1 MLWYNMQLSVK
12 VTLIM
17 LKQNQKS
24 KNKVNSNRYLSLLSK
39 KIGKLL
45 IVFCF
50 AFLTTFGIDHLPVM
64 AGDRTFLKVSLD
76 FVNEYKLPKQNF
88 ENTPVG
94 GLSGLTYDRIDDV
107 FYAISDDRSEF
118 APARFY
124 ALKLKFSPQKEQ
136 PNLENVEVIG
146 VDFLKDKMGNTYAK
160 GEVDPEGIALTGDR
174 TILVSSEG
182 VTSKGIPPFIDEF
195 DLLTGKWLRSLP
207 IPQRY
212 LFEPKKESN
221 SNKNQIPH
229 PEPQGV
235 QDNLG
240 FEALTVVRDSIGD
253 PYRVFT
259 ITENALAQ
267 DTQTDKS
274 QPSESRFL
282 HYLVGNIAPLIVTEH
297 RYPVEAMTP
306 TVTQI
311 GVNDIISLD
320 RGGHF
325 LTLERSNGSNG
336 LSAKIWQIFT
346 GDANDTSAIKSFRN
360 SPNVRS
366 IRKKLVVDLA
376 TLGIKLDN
384 LEGMTIGPRL
394 ADGSQ
399 SLILV
404 SDDNFSD
411 RQFTQFLVFRLNRN

>member
-1 MLWYNMQLSVK
+1 MQLLVK

-17 LKQNQKS
+17 LKQNQKT
-24 KNKVNSNRYLSLLSK
+24 KEQGITWRYLALLSK
-39 KIGKLL
+39 KLGKLL
-45 IVFCF
+45 VVFCF
-50 AFLTTFGIDHLPVM
+50 AFLTTFSLDHLPVI
-64 AGDRTFLKVSLD
+64 ASDRTFLKVSLD
-76 FVNEYKLPKQNF
+76 FVNEYQLPKQNF

-94 GLSGLTYDRIDDV
+94 GLSGLTYDRIDDI

-124 ALKLKFSPQKEQ
+124 ALKLKFSAQKEQ

-146 VDFLKDKMGNTYAK
+146 VDFLKDKTGNTYAK

-174 TILVSSEG
+174 TVLVSSEG
-182 VTSKGIPPFIDEF
+182 VTSKGVPPFIDEF

-212 LFEPKKESN
+212 LFEPKKEPN
-221 SNKNQIPH
+221 SNKDPLPN

-235 QDNLG
+235 KDNLG
-240 FEALTVVRDSIGD
+240 FEALTIIRDSIGD
-253 PYRVFT
+253 PYRVFA

-267 DTQTDKS
+267 DTQDDES

-306 TVTQI
+306 PVTQI
-311 GVNDIISLD
+311 GVNDIVSLD

-325 LTLERSNGSNG
+325 LTLERSNGSDG

-366 IRKKLVVDLA
+366 IRKKLVLDLA

-404 SDDNFSD
+404 SDDNFSN
-411 RQFTQFLVFRLNRN
+411 RQVTQFLVFRLNRNSSPAR

>member
-1 MLWYNMQLSVK
+1 L
-12 VTLIM
+12 
-17 LKQNQKS
+17 
-24 KNKVNSNRYLSLLSK
+24 
-39 KIGKLL
+39 
-45 IVFCF
+45 
-50 AFLTTFGIDHLPVM
+50 ATFVIDHSLAR
-64 AGDRTFLKVSLD
+64 AGDRSFMNVSLD
-76 FVNEYKLPKQNF
+76 FINEYKLPKQKF

-94 GLSGLTYDRIDDV
+94 GLSGLDYDRINDI

-124 ALKLKFSPQKEQ
+124 ALKLKFSQKKEL
-136 PNLENVEVIG
+136 PNLEKVEVIG
-146 VDFLKDKMGNTYAK
+146 VDFLKDKTGSTYPQ
-160 GEVDPEGIALTGDR
+160 GEIDPEGIALTGDR
-174 TILVSSEG
+174 TVLISSEG

-195 DLLTGKWLRSLP
+195 DLLTGKWVRSLP

-212 LFEPKKESN
+212 LFEPKKDPSPN
-221 SNKNQIPH
+221 RSDLSKA
-229 PEPQGV
+229 EPQGV
-235 QDNLG
+235 RDNLG
-240 FEALTVVRDSIGD
+240 FEALTIIRDSIGD

-259 ITENALAQ
+259 VTENALAQ
-267 DTQTDKS
+267 DAQSDQQ

-282 HYLVGNIAPLIVTEH
+282 HYLVGNIAPLIVAEH

-306 TVTQI
+306 PVTQI
-311 GVNDIISLD
+311 GVNDIVALD

-325 LTLERSNGSNG
+325 LALERSNGGNG

-346 GDANDTSAIKSFRN
+346 GDANDTSAIKSFRT

-366 IRKKLVVDLA
+366 IRKKLVFDLA

-384 LEGMTIGPRL
+384 LEGMEIGPRL
-394 ADGSQ
+394 ADGSR

-411 RQFTQFLVFRLNRN
+411 NQFTQFLLFRLNRN

>member
-1 MLWYNMQLSVK
+1 MFSL
-12 VTLIM
+12 
-17 LKQNQKS
+17 
-24 KNKVNSNRYLSLLSK
+24 NKIWKLLLSCCF
-39 KIGKLL
+39 
-45 IVFCF
+45 VFLAVF
-50 AFLTTFGIDHLPVM
+50 SIAHLP
-64 AGDRTFLKVSLD
+64 AIAASDRTFLNVSLD
-76 FVNEYKLPKQNF
+76 FINEYKLPKQEF
-88 ENTPVG
+88 ENTTVG
-94 GLSGLTYDRIDDV
+94 GLSGLTYDRFENT

-124 ALKLKFSPQKEQ
+124 ALKLKFSSEPKR

-146 VDFLKDKMGNTYAK
+146 VDFLKDKTGNTYPK

-174 TILVSSEG
+174 TVLISSEG

-212 LFEPKKESN
+212 LFEPKKELSSQKNKIPN
-221 SNKNQIPH
+221 S
-229 PEPQGV
+229 EPQGV
-235 QDNLG
+235 RDNLG
-240 FEALTVVRDSIGD
+240 FEALTVIRDSIGD
-253 PYRVFT
+253 PYRVFA

-267 DTQTDKS
+267 DIQTDAN

-282 HYLVGNIAPLIVTEH
+282 HYLVGNIAPLIVAEH
-297 RYPVEAMTP
+297 RYPVEAMTSP
-306 TVTQI
+306 VTQI
-311 GVNDIISLD
+311 GVNDLVALD

-325 LTLERSNGSNG
+325 LTLERSNGTAG
-336 LSAKIWQIFT
+336 LSAKIWQIAT
-346 GDANDTSAIKSFRN
+346 GIADDTSSIKSFRS

-366 IRKKLVVDLA
+366 IRKNLVLDLA

-384 LEGMTIGPRL
+384 LEGMAIGPRL

-411 RQFTQFLVFRLNRN
+411 RQFTQFLLFRLNRN

>member
-1 MLWYNMQLSVK
+1 MFLP
-12 VTLIM
+12 
-17 LKQNQKS
+17 
-24 KNKVNSNRYLSLLSK
+24 
-39 KIGKLL
+39 KIFWNLL
-45 IVFCF
+45 IGFCLVFLASFCF
-50 AFLTTFGIDHLPVM
+50 DNLPVL
-64 AGDRTFLKVSLD
+64 ANDRTFVNVSLD
-76 FVNEYKLPKQNF
+76 FVNEYKLPKQKF

-94 GLSGLTYDRIDDV
+94 GLSGLAYDRIDDI

-124 ALKLKFSPQKEQ
+124 ALKLKFSPEQ
-136 PNLENVEVIG
+136 PKLDDVEVIG
-146 VDFLKDKMGNTYAK
+146 VNFLKDRNGNTYNQ

-174 TILVSSEG
+174 TVLVSSEG
-182 VTSKGIPPFIDEF
+182 VTSKSIPPFIDEF

-207 IPQRY
+207 MPQRY
-212 LFEPKKESN
+212 LFEPKREPN
-221 SNKNQIPH
+221 SPKNELIK

-235 QDNLG
+235 SDNLG
-240 FEALTVVRDSIGD
+240 FEALTVIRDSIGD

-259 ITENALAQ
+259 VTENALTQ
-267 DTQTDKS
+267 DAQTDRN

-282 HYLVGNIAPLIVTEH
+282 HYLVSDIAPIVVAEH
-297 RYPVEAMTP
+297 RYPVEAIAAP
-306 TVTQI
+306 INQI
-311 GVNDIISLD
+311 GVNDIVAID

-325 LTLERSNGSNG
+325 LTLERSNGTAG

-346 GDANDTSAIKSFRN
+346 GDANDTSAIKSFRA

-366 IRKKLVVDLA
+366 IRKKLVLDLA

-384 LEGMTIGPRL
+384 LEGMAIGPRL
-394 ADGSQ
+394 ADGSP

-411 RQFTQFLVFRLNRN
+411 NQFTQFLLFRLNRN

>member
-1 MLWYNMQLSVK
+1 MFS
-12 VTLIM
+12 
-17 LKQNQKS
+17 LKKFW
-24 KNKVNSNRYLSLLSK
+24 KLLLSCCF
-39 KIGKLL
+39 
-45 IVFCF
+45 VFLAVF
-50 AFLTTFGIDHLPVM
+50 SMAHLP
-64 AGDRTFLKVSLD
+64 AIAASDRTFLNVSLD
-76 FVNEYKLPKQNF
+76 FINEYKLPKQKF

-94 GLSGLTYDRIDDV
+94 GLSGLTYDRV
-107 FYAISDDRSEF
+107 ENTFYAISDDRSEF

-124 ALKLKFSPQKEQ
+124 ALKLKFSDEPEHT
-136 PNLENVEVIG
+136 NLDNVEVIG
-146 VDFLKDKMGNTYAK
+146 VDLLKDKNGNTYPK
-160 GEVDPEGIALTGDR
+160 GEVDPEEIALTGDR
-174 TILVSSEG
+174 TVLISSEG
-182 VTSKGIPPFIDEF
+182 LTSKGIPPFIDEF

-212 LFEPKKESN
+212 LFEPKPDPTEKPN
-221 SNKNQIPH
+221 SPKNKKT
-229 PEPQGV
+229 EPQGV
-235 QDNLG
+235 RDNLG
-240 FEALTVVRDSIGD
+240 FEALTVIRDSIGD

-267 DTQTDKS
+267 DAQPDAS

-282 HYLVGNIAPLIVTEH
+282 HYLVGNIAPLIVAEH

-306 TVTQI
+306 PVTQI
-311 GVNDIISLD
+311 GVNDLVALD

-325 LTLERSNGSNG
+325 LTLERSNGTAG
-336 LSAKIWQIFT
+336 LSAKIWQIAT
-346 GDANDTSAIKSFRN
+346 GSADDTSSIKSFRS

-366 IRKKLVVDLA
+366 IRKNLVLDLA

-384 LEGMTIGPRL
+384 LEGMAIGPRL

-411 RQFTQFLVFRLNRN
+411 NQFTQFLVFRLNRNSRTTR

>member
-1 MLWYNMQLSVK
+1 MNKKMPLQK
-12 VTLIM
+12 KF
-17 LKQNQKS
+17 KQ
-24 KNKVNSNRYLSLLSK
+24 
-39 KIGKLL
+39 LL
-45 IVFCF
+45 IGFCLVFL
-50 AFLTTFGIDHLPVM
+50 ATFYIDHSP
-64 AGDRTFLKVSLD
+64 AEASDRTFLNVSLD
-76 FVNEYKLPKQNF
+76 FVNEYKLPKQKF

-94 GLSGLTYDRIDDV
+94 GLSGLAYDRIDDI

-124 ALKLKFSPQKEQ
+124 ALKLKFSPKKEQ
-136 PNLENVEVIG
+136 PNLEKVEVIG
-146 VDFLKDKMGNTYAK
+146 VDFLKDKTGTTYPN
-160 GEVDPEGIALTGDR
+160 GEIDPEGIALTGDR
-174 TILVSSEG
+174 TVLISSEG

-195 DLLTGKWLRSLP
+195 DLLTGKWIRSLP

-212 LFEPKKESN
+212 LFEPKKDPN
-221 SNKNQIPH
+221 STKNELAK
-229 PEPQGV
+229 PETQGV
-235 QDNLG
+235 RENLG
-240 FEALTVVRDSIGD
+240 FESLTVIRDSIGD

-259 ITENALAQ
+259 VAENALAQ
-267 DTQTDKS
+267 DAQTDLN

-282 HYLVGNIAPLIVTEH
+282 HYLVGDIAPLIIAEH

-306 TVTQI
+306 PVTQI
-311 GVNDIISLD
+311 GVNDIVAID

-346 GDANDTSAIKSFRN
+346 GDANDTSAIKSFRT

-366 IRKKLVVDLA
+366 IRKKLVLDLA

-384 LEGMTIGPRL
+384 LEGMAIGPRL
-394 ADGSQ
+394 ADGSP

-404 SDDNFSD
+404 SGDNFSD
-411 RQFTQFLVFRLNRN
+411 NQFTQFLLFRLNRNSNSTR

>member
-1 MLWYNMQLSVK
+1 VNPVNKYMFS
-12 VTLIM
+12 
-17 LKQNQKS
+17 LKKFW
-24 KNKVNSNRYLSLLSK
+24 
-39 KIGKLL
+39 KLL
-45 IVFCF
+45 IGCCF
-50 AFLTTFGIDHLPVM
+50 VFLTVFGIAHLP
-64 AGDRTFLKVSLD
+64 AIAASDRTFLNVSLD
-76 FVNEYKLPKQNF
+76 FINEYKLPKQKF

-94 GLSGLTYDRIDDV
+94 GLSGLTYDRMENT

-124 ALKLKFSPQKEQ
+124 ALKLKFSSEPEH

-146 VDFLKDKMGNTYAK
+146 VDFLKDKTGNTYPK

-174 TILVSSEG
+174 TVLISSEG

-212 LFEPKKESN
+212 FFEPKKESN
-221 SNKNQIPH
+221 SNQNQPSKS
-229 PEPQGV
+229 EPQGV
-235 QDNLG
+235 RDNLG
-240 FEALTVVRDSIGD
+240 FESLTVIRDSIGD

-267 DTQTDKS
+267 DTQPDES

-282 HYLVGNIAPLIVTEH
+282 HYLVGNIAPLIVAEH

-306 TVTQI
+306 PVTQI
-311 GVNDIISLD
+311 GVNDLVALD

-325 LTLERSNGSNG
+325 LTLERSNSTAG
-336 LSAKIWQIFT
+336 LSAKIWQIAT
-346 GDANDTSAIKSFRN
+346 GSADDTSSIKRFRS

-366 IRKKLVVDLA
+366 IRKNLVLDLA

-384 LEGMTIGPRL
+384 LEGMAIGPRL

-411 RQFTQFLVFRLNRN
+411 RQFTQFLVFRLNRNSSTAR

>member
-1 MLWYNMQLSVK
+1 VNPVNKHMFS
-12 VTLIM
+12 
-17 LKQNQKS
+17 LKKFW
-24 KNKVNSNRYLSLLSK
+24 KLLLSCF
-39 KIGKLL
+39 
-45 IVFCF
+45 VFLAVF
-50 AFLTTFGIDHLPVM
+50 SMAHLP
-64 AGDRTFLKVSLD
+64 AIAASDRTFLNVSLD
-76 FVNEYKLPKQNF
+76 FINEYKLPKQKF

-94 GLSGLTYDRIDDV
+94 GLSGLTYDRFENT

-124 ALKLKFSPQKEQ
+124 ALKLKFSSEPKH
-136 PNLENVEVIG
+136 PNLDNVEVIG
-146 VDFLKDKMGNTYAK
+146 VDLLKDKNGNTYPK

-174 TILVSSEG
+174 TVLISSEG

-212 LFEPKKESN
+212 LFEPKTDPSKKPN
-221 SNKNQIPH
+221 SPKNTK

-235 QDNLG
+235 RDNLG
-240 FEALTVVRDSIGD
+240 FEALTVIRDSIGD

-267 DTQTDKS
+267 DTQPDAS

-282 HYLVGNIAPLIVTEH
+282 HYLVGNIAPLIVAEH

-306 TVTQI
+306 PVTQI
-311 GVNDIISLD
+311 GVNDLVALD

-325 LTLERSNGSNG
+325 LTLERSNDTAG
-336 LSAKIWQIFT
+336 LSAKIWQIAT
-346 GDANDTSAIKSFRN
+346 GSADDTSSIKSFRS

-366 IRKKLVVDLA
+366 IRKNLVLDLA

-384 LEGMTIGPRL
+384 LEGMAIGPRL

-411 RQFTQFLVFRLNRN
+411 NQFTQFLLFRLKRN

>member
-1 MLWYNMQLSVK
+1 MNKKMPL
-12 VTLIM
+12 
-17 LKQNQKS
+17 QK
-24 KNKVNSNRYLSLLSK
+24 KFW
-39 KIGKLL
+39 KLL
-45 IVFCF
+45 IGFCLVFL
-50 AFLTTFGIDHLPVM
+50 ATFVIDHSLAR
-64 AGDRTFLKVSLD
+64 AGDRTFMNVSLD
-76 FVNEYKLPKQNF
+76 FINEYKLPKQKF

-94 GLSGLTYDRIDDV
+94 GLSGLDYDRINDI

-124 ALKLKFSPQKEQ
+124 ALKLKFSQKKEQ
-136 PNLENVEVIG
+136 PNLEKVEVIG
-146 VDFLKDKMGNTYAK
+146 VDFLKDKTGSTYRQ
-160 GEVDPEGIALTGDR
+160 GEIDPEGIALTGDR
-174 TILVSSEG
+174 TVLISSEG

-195 DLLTGKWLRSLP
+195 DLLTGKWVRSLP

-212 LFEPKKESN
+212 LFEPKKDPNPNRSDL
-221 SNKNQIPH
+221 SKA
-229 PEPQGV
+229 EPQGV
-235 QDNLG
+235 RDNLG
-240 FEALTVVRDSIGD
+240 FEALTIIRDSIGD

-259 ITENALAQ
+259 VTENALAQ
-267 DTQTDKS
+267 DAQSDQQ

-282 HYLVGNIAPLIVTEH
+282 HYLVGNIAPLIVAEH

-306 TVTQI
+306 PVTQI
-311 GVNDIISLD
+311 GVNDIVALD

-325 LTLERSNGSNG
+325 LALERSNGGNG

-346 GDANDTSAIKSFRN
+346 GDANDTSAIKSFRT

-366 IRKKLVVDLA
+366 IRKKLVFDLA

-384 LEGMTIGPRL
+384 LEGMEIGPRL
-394 ADGSQ
+394 ADGSR

-411 RQFTQFLVFRLNRN
+411 NQFTQFLLFRLNRN

>member
-1 MLWYNMQLSVK
+1 MQRR
-12 VTLIM
+12 
-17 LKQNQKS
+17 KQ
-24 KNKVNSNRYLSLLSK
+24 VWVR
-39 KIGKLL
+39 LL
-45 IVFCF
+45 ISFGL
-50 AFLTTFGIDHLPVM
+50 AILTSFGINNLPVI
-64 AGDRTFLKVSLD
+64 ASDRTFTNVSLD
-76 FVNEYKLPKQNF
+76 FINEYKLPEQKF

-94 GLSGLTYDRIDDV
+94 GLSGLAYDRIDDI

-124 ALKLKFSPQKEQ
+124 ALKLKFSSEKEH
-136 PNLENVEVIG
+136 PNLENLEVIG
-146 VDFLKDKMGNTYAK
+146 VNFLKDKTGNTYPK

-174 TILVSSEG
+174 TVLISSEG

-212 LFEPKKESN
+212 LFEPKKEPN
-221 SNKNQIPH
+221 SNKSKLPK

-235 QDNLG
+235 RDNLG
-240 FEALTVVRDSIGD
+240 FEALTVIRDSIGD
-253 PYRVFT
+253 PYRVFA

-267 DTQTDKS
+267 DTQADE

-282 HYLVGNIAPLIVTEH
+282 HYLVGNIAPLIVAEH

-306 TVTQI
+306 PVTQI
-311 GVNDIISLD
+311 GVNELVAID

-325 LTLERSNGSNG
+325 LTLERSNGSAG
-336 LSAKIWQIFT
+336 LSAKIWQIAT
-346 GDANDTSAIKSFRN
+346 GSATDTSSIKSFRVN
-360 SPNVRS
+360 PNVRS
-366 IRKKLVVDLA
+366 IRKKLVFDLA

-384 LEGMTIGPRL
+384 LEGMAIGPRL

-404 SDDNFSD
+404 SDDNFSNN
-411 RQFTQFLVFRLNRN
+411 QFTQFLVFRLNRN

>member
-1 MLWYNMQLSVK
+1 
-12 VTLIM
+12 M

-24 KNKVNSNRYLSLLSK
+24 KEDGDAKYRYSLLSK
-39 KIGKLL
+39 KLRNLL
-45 IVFCF
+45 IGFCSVFLIIF
-50 AFLTTFGIDHLPVM
+50 SVNHLSVM

-76 FVNEYKLPKQNF
+76 FVNEYQLPKQKF
-88 ENTPVG
+88 EHTPVG

-124 ALKLKFSPQKEQ
+124 ALKLKFSTQKEQ

-146 VDFLKDKMGNTYAK
+146 VDFLKDKTGNTYAK

-174 TILVSSEG
+174 TVLVSSEG
-182 VTSKGIPPFIDEF
+182 VTSKSIPPFIDEF
-195 DLLTGKWLRSLP
+195 DLLTGKWIRSLP

-212 LFEPKKESN
+212 LFEPKKEPN
-221 SNKNQIPH
+221 SNKNQLPN

-235 QDNLG
+235 KDNLG

-253 PYRVFT
+253 PYRVFA

-267 DTQTDKS
+267 DTQTDES

-282 HYLVGNIAPLIVTEH
+282 HYLVGDIAPLIVAEH

-366 IRKKLVVDLA
+366 IRKKLVLDLA

-411 RQFTQFLVFRLNRN
+411 RQVTQFLVFRLNRNSSHAL

>member
-1 MLWYNMQLSVK
+1 MNKTRLF
-12 VTLIM
+12 
-17 LKQNQKS
+17 QK
-24 KNKVNSNRYLSLLSK
+24 KFW
-39 KIGKLL
+39 KLL
-45 IVFCF
+45 IGFCLVFL
-50 AFLTTFGIDHLPVM
+50 ATFGIDHLP
-64 AGDRTFLKVSLD
+64 ARASDRTFLNVSLD
-76 FVNEYKLPKQNF
+76 FVNEYKLPKQKF
-88 ENTPVG
+88 ENEIVG
-94 GLSGLTYDRIDDV
+94 GLSGLAYDRIGDI

-136 PNLENVEVIG
+136 LKLENVEVIG
-146 VDFLKDKMGNTYAK
+146 VDFLKDKTGNTYPK

-174 TILVSSEG
+174 TVLIASEG
-182 VTSKGIPPFIDEF
+182 VTSKGIAPFIDEF

-212 LFEPKKESN
+212 LFEPKKDPN
-221 SNKNQIPH
+221 PNKSDFPKA
-229 PEPQGV
+229 EPQGV
-235 QDNLG
+235 RDNLG
-240 FEALTVVRDSIGD
+240 FEALTVIRDSIGD
-253 PYRVFT
+253 PYRVFA

-267 DTQTDKS
+267 DTQTDEQ

-282 HYLVGNIAPLIVTEH
+282 HYLVGNIAPLIVAEH
-297 RYPVEAMTP
+297 RYPVEAMTSP
-306 TVTQI
+306 VTQI
-311 GVNDIISLD
+311 GVNEIVAID

-325 LTLERSNGSNG
+325 LTLERSNGSSG

-346 GDANDTSAIKSFRN
+346 GDANDTSSIKSFRV

-366 IRKKLVVDLA
+366 IRKKLVLDLA

-384 LEGMTIGPRL
+384 LEGMAIGPRL

-399 SLILV
+399 SIILV

-411 RQFTQFLVFRLNRN
+411 NQFTQFLLFRLKHN